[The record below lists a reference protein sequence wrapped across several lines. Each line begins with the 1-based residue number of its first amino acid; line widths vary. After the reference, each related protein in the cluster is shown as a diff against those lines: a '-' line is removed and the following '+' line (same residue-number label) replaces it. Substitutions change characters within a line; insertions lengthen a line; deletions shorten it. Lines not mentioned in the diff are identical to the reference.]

1 MKKPKLRLDKAAIQE
16 FFLQNVEKIAFGLL
30 ALVFLYFVYAAVEVK
45 HYDKTPDGLNTK
57 VRQGQTTL
65 DDTKPITGLVV
76 RDYDVQVKQNSIDI
90 AEKPYGPLANWDPPI
105 FRKPELRDTPALYAV
120 QGLRGTAGF
129 GAMTMIAEQ
138 PADPHGQPAAVIQ
151 GATAVQGQRWIV
163 LTGLVPYDKELAA
176 FDDALKHAGPTGS
189 YSSERD
195 TPYYLGYEVERVE
208 VVSPAD
214 AAKPNWDNAKKI
226 QSGRAVQQAQKRW
239 NQQQAAEVVAQT
251 YIFLPNVTALVF
263 PLGPLVGSTWG
274 ESAAHSR
281 EIPLL
286 DLAQPG
292 VGVAGM
298 VRPPVAPGPQPAG
311 GALGGD
317 NEDPYGGGTPG
328 VEPAAPA
335 GGAAGEGPAAAAAA
349 TSPYLL
355 FRFFDFDVQ
364 PGKQYT
370 YRVQLGLRNPNYKK
384 FKVKPA
390 WLKDPK
396 LGEEFVLKTKWSDDS
411 DPPPV
416 ISVPGDT
423 RILLVSVAAKPA
435 RPEGRI
441 LVTKWSKK
449 YGVEAHKEFSPI
461 VRGEVVDFPEEIFKP
476 AGATMGGGGGMV
488 SPFFPPGAGGR
499 GVPGA
504 GRVALAD

>member
-30 ALVFLYFVYAAVEVK
+30 ALVFLFFVYSAIKVNSNS
-45 HYDKTPDGLNTK
+45 YSKTPAQLEEA
-57 VRQGQTTL
+57 VRTGQHTL
-65 DDTKPITGLVV
+65 DGTEPKTNLEV
-76 RDYDVQVKQNSIDI
+76 RDYDVQAKQNSTPV
-90 AEKPYGPLANWDPPI
+90 AEKPYGPLANWEPPI
-105 FRKPELRDTPALYAV
+105 FRKPELRDAPALYAV

-129 GAMTMIAEQ
+129 GAMMMIAEQ

-226 QSGRAVQQAQKRW
+226 QSGKAVRQAQKRW
-239 NQQQAAEVVAQT
+239 NQQQAADVVAQT
-251 YIFLPNVTALVF
+251 YIFPPNVTALVF

-274 ESAAHSR
+274 ESVAHPR

-286 DLAQPG
+286 DLTQPG

-311 GALGGD
+311 GATRRRRRGSVWGRH
-317 NEDPYGGGTPG
+317 PG
-328 VEPAAPA
+328 
-335 GGAAGEGPAAAAAA
+335 
-349 TSPYLL
+349 
-355 FRFFDFDVQ
+355 R
-364 PGKQYT
+364 
-370 YRVQLGLRNPNYKK
+370 R
-384 FKVKPA
+384 
-390 WLKDPK
+390 
-396 LGEEFVLKTKWSDDS
+396 
-411 DPPPV
+411 
-416 ISVPGDT
+416 
-423 RILLVSVAAKPA
+423 
-435 RPEGRI
+435 
-441 LVTKWSKK
+441 
-449 YGVEAHKEFSPI
+449 
-461 VRGEVVDFPEEIFKP
+461 
-476 AGATMGGGGGMV
+476 
-488 SPFFPPGAGGR
+488 
-499 GVPGA
+499 A
-504 GRVALAD
+504 GRPSRRRCPAKAPRPPRRRRRPTCCSASSTSMCSPENSTSIAFNWGCEIPTTRSSTSSPRG